1 MSLLATMMMSS
12 LPPPRP
18 LPRTSP
24 EHLDDGVAAAVVRVD
39 ALHAVDPT
47 GSVGAMADQV
57 QVAAL
62 RQKIIKKRY
71 NHESGEIKKE

>member
-1 MSLLATMMMSS
+1 MQEHRAAVLSVATRE
-12 LPPPRP
+12 LDG
-18 LPRTSP
+18 P
-24 EHLDDGVAAAVVRVD
+24 EHLDDGVATAVVRVD
-39 ALHAVDPT
+39 ALHAVDPA
-47 GSVGAMADQV
+47 GSIGAMADQV